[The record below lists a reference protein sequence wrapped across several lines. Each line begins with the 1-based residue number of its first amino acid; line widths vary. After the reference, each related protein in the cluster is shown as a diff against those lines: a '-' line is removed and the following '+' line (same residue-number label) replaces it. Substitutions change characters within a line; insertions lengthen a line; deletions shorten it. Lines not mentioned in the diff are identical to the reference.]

1 MNSEQIENALKGNAI
16 TAPHFHGVYARDTLP
31 RKPKWGFYVVNFD
44 KTGESGSHW
53 VCMRI
58 DKSSNT
64 YFDSYGRKPPPFTQ
78 RAFAKFLGPKKRL
91 EKNTKQ
97 LQSDFSTTCGQW
109 CIYYIWRTCNGWNM
123 KNITTPFKSQT
134 PLVND
139 HVMSYIV
146 KKTFGVDG
154 KVIDRPFL
162 KKQICRQMNEN
173 IAEWR

>member
-1 MNSEQIENALKGNAI
+1 M
-16 TAPHFHGVYARDTLP
+16 
-31 RKPKWGFYVVNFD
+31 NFD

-53 VCMRI
+53 VCMHI
-58 DKSSNT
+58 GKSSNT
-64 YFDSYGRKPPPFTQ
+64 YFDG
-78 RAFAKFLGPKKRL
+78 AFVKFLGLKKKF

-123 KNITTPFKSQT
+123 KNITTPFKSPT

-139 HVMSYIV
+139 HVMSYVV
-146 KKTFGVDG
+146 KKTFGFDG
-154 KVIDRPFL
+154 KVIDHPFL

-173 IAEWR
+173 IAEWE